1 MKPKIPL
8 IIVVGPTASGK
19 SELAVRLAKRF
30 NGEIISADSRQIYRA
45 LDVGTAKVAG
55 EWRNGA
61 FIYKGIPHRLIDI
74 VPPKKIFTAAEYQEL
89 AEKAIREILSRDR
102 IPIIAGGT
110 GFWIDSVAYGRKYP
124 AVPPNAGLRKR
135 LGKMSAPKLLRMLE
149 KLDLERAKTIEQKNP
164 RRLIRAIEI
173 ASAVGR
179 VPKQRKLIRYR
190 TLWIGLNPPRS
201 VLEKRIKARAR
212 AMISAG
218 LIREIKKLIRLGISK
233 KRLGELGFEY
243 RGGLAYLEK
252 RATRKNLLDDLFRNT
267 RAYARRQR
275 NWFRRNPGINW
286 IERSKD
292 AFGLAKEFMRPT
304 RSRRRPRAGNAS
316 G

>member
-1 MKPKIPL
+1 MKPNIPL
-8 IIVVGPTASGK
+8 IIIVGPTASGK

-61 FIYKGIPHRLIDI
+61 FIYKGMPHRLIDI
-74 VPPKKIFTAAEYQEL
+74 IPPKKIFTVAEYQEL
-89 AEKAIREILSRDR
+89 AEKAIREILSRGR
-102 IPIIAGGT
+102 IPILAGGT

-135 LGKMSAPKLLRMLE
+135 LGEMSAPKLLRMLE
-149 KLDLERAKTIEQKNP
+149 KLDPERAKTIEQKNP
-164 RRLIRAIEI
+164 RRLIRAVEI
-173 ASAVGR
+173 ARAIGR
-179 VPKQRKLIRYR
+179 VPKPRKLIRYR

-212 AMISAG
+212 AMISSG

-233 KRLGELGFEY
+233 KRLGEFGFEY
-243 RGGLAYLEK
+243 RGGLAYMEK
-252 RATRKNLLDDLFRNT
+252 RITREEFLDDLSRNT
-267 RAYARRQR
+267 RAYARRQMTWFKR
-275 NWFRRNPGINW
+275 NSEIRWIDSLAEAGRLVKKFIGSAGKYETGIPKLK
-286 IERSKD
+286 RD
-292 AFGLAKEFMRPT
+292 
-304 RSRRRPRAGNAS
+304 
-316 G
+316 